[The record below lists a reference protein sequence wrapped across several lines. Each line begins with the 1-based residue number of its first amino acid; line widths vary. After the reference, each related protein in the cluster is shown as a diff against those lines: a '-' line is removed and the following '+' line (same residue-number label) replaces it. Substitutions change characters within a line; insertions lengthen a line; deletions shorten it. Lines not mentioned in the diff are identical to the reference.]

1 MRKFSRREFLKIGA
15 AAGLS
20 AAYLSTPRVARAYLP
35 EFPTETN
42 LGRLFHTTEI
52 KAKPNPDS
60 ATVESLYEDQVVEWH
75 REVIGEAPSLYSTNR
90 KWVETAN
97 GYVPSISVQPV
108 KAILNSP
115 VAELPAAS
123 EGKGFWA
130 EVTVPYVDIQLA
142 NPPGRAPLLA
152 DWTNP
157 RFYYS
162 QIFWVDDLRTNDQ
175 GETEYHVIERHGSYG
190 DTFWADARAFK
201 PLTKED
207 VAPIRPEIADKKII
221 VDVNHQTV
229 SCYEGNTEIRFCRVS
244 TGAKYDM
251 YGNVVDNWSTPLGD
265 YHVVNRKYLSIHM
278 AGGTAA
284 SGYELFGVCWTSIFA
299 INGVAFHSTFWHNN
313 YGEPMSHG
321 CVNMTPEDSKFL
333 YRWTM
338 PEAPYD
344 PGKIEVQGYSG
355 TAVKVVEG

>member
-1 MRKFSRREFLKIGA
+1 MRQFSRRKFLTMGA
-15 AAGLS
+15 AAGLGAAFFGFHQS
-20 AAYLSTPRVARAYLP
+20 ARGYLP
-35 EFPTETN
+35 EFPSSAK
-42 LGRLFHTTEI
+42 LGRFFHTTDI
-52 KAKPNPDS
+52 KAKPSPDS
-60 ATVESLYEDQVVEWH
+60 ATIETRYEDNVVEWY

-108 KAILNSP
+108 KANLNTP
-115 VAELPAAS
+115 VSELPAAS

-130 EVTVPYVDIQLA
+130 IVTVPYVDLQLA

-152 DWTNP
+152 EWSTP

-162 QIFWVDDLRTNDQ
+162 QILWVDDLRINTQ

-190 DTFWADARAFK
+190 DAFWADARAFM
-201 PLTKED
+201 PLNSED
-207 VAPIRPEIADKKII
+207 VAPIRPEVADKRVV

-229 SCYEGNTEIRFCRVS
+229 SCYEGNAEVRFCRVS
-244 TGAKYDM
+244 TGAKYDS

-278 AGGTAA
+278 AGGSAA
-284 SGYELFGVCWTSIFA
+284 AGYELFGVCWTSIFA
-299 INGVAFHSTFWHNN
+299 TPGVAFHSTYWHNN

-321 CVNMTPEDSKFL
+321 CVNMTPEDAEFI
-333 YRWTM
+333 YRWSM

-344 PGKIEVQGYSG
+344 PGKIEVQGYAG
-355 TAVKVVEG
+355 TAVRVIEG